1 MSEITLCIGGRDFSL
16 TCAAGEEEH
25 VRGLAR
31 RIEGKFETLSPR
43 YSHNL
48 LFAALRLADELKDNR
63 DTETDRDNLRER
75 IAMLTAEAEESKRE
89 ISRLRDTLARLES
102 DNENAPLG
110 ATGAERPLASTGSDE
125 TLLPALERFAEL
137 LEDCADKLD
146 PRTA

>member
-16 TCAAGEEEH
+16 ACAAGEEEH
-25 VRGLAR
+25 IRGLAR
-31 RIEGKFETLSPR
+31 RIDGKFEPLSPR

-48 LFAALRLADELKDNR
+48 LFAALRLADELDDNS
-63 DTETDRDNLRER
+63 DADTDRDALRER
-75 IAMLTAEAEESKRE
+75 IATGGKRPP
-89 ISRLRDTLARLES
+89 S
-102 DNENAPLG
+102 
-110 ATGAERPLASTGSDE
+110 STGSDE